1 MKRLLTKIL
10 VIAMGFVLCGCNG
23 TVEQVPLQTPEVLT
37 WQEQYDLG
45 IRYLSEGNYEEA
57 VLAFTAAIEID
68 PKRSEAYVGL
78 ADSYIGMG
86 DPDQAKEI
94 LQAGLDVVEDSERIN
109 EYLDEHFGVLRE
121 LDGYPKMVRGEI
133 DNGYTLTE
141 YDKYGQI
148 ISKEWY
154 NKDDKLT
161 SENHYSYDEAGKII
175 THTSQNYKHDNVYHE
190 DHFDDQQRITSR
202 STVWK
207 SDNGEVDRQDE
218 HSYKYPDEN
227 TVLIQI
233 QLLDGEKELTT
244 SKNYTLQEP
253 GNYVIAAGF
262 HWSVTDRNMRIT
274 HIVEYSSPPPHS
286 KTARDVRYDRDGNES
301 EK

>member
-1 MKRLLTKIL
+1 MRGNRLICFM
-10 VIAMGFVLCGCNG
+10 VVLCIGLTACAAP
-23 TVEQVPLQTPEVLT
+23 TASAPTEISTPT

-45 IRYLSEGNYEEA
+45 MRYLSEGKYAEA
-57 VLAFTAAIEID
+57 ILAFTAAIEID

-94 LQAGLDVVEDSERIN
+94 LQACLDVVDNSELVN

-121 LDGYPKMVRGEI
+121 LDGYPKTVRGEI

-148 ISKEWY
+148 ISIEWY
-154 NKDDKLT
+154 SKDDKLT
-161 SENHYSYDEAGKII
+161 SEMHYSYDETGKIMTQ
-175 THTSQNYKHDNVYHE
+175 THQSYKSNNLYYE
-190 DHFDDQQRITSR
+190 NHFDDQQRIASR
-202 STVWK
+202 FEFWK
-207 SDNGEVDRQDE
+207 SDNGEVERQCE
-218 HSYKYPDEN
+218 HSYSYPDEN
-227 TVLIQI
+227 TVLIQVK
-233 QLLDGEKELTT
+233 LLDGETELTT
-244 SKNYTLQEP
+244 SKTYTLQAP
-253 GNYVIAAGF
+253 GNYVIATGF
-262 HWSVTDRNMRIT
+262 GWSGTDIHIT
-274 HIVEYSSPPPHS
+274 HVVEYSSPPPHS